1 MTKHDLEVIAV
12 NFKLIDFELNNNQD
26 VPVGHHRISK
36 ELMKTENKQI
46 IAEMTPLSA
55 LMQLKQKHETDIVIN
70 IQDEHKLNDWSC
82 QIKFGAYFKGKGIAN
97 SKQNARHFAAI
108 DIFSQLF
115 PCMSWEQL
123 QKHIHTQKKPL

>member
-55 LMQLKQKHETDIVIN
+55 LMQLK
-70 IQDEHKLNDWSC
+70 
-82 QIKFGAYFKGKGIAN
+82 
-97 SKQNARHFAAI
+97 
-108 DIFSQLF
+108 
-115 PCMSWEQL
+115 
-123 QKHIHTQKKPL
+123 